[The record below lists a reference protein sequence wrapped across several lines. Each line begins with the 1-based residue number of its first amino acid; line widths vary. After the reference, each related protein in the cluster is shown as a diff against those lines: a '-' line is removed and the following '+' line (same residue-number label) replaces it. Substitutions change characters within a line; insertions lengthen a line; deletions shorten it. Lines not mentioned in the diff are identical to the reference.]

1 VGSKAR
7 TEAFSDGIFAIAAT
21 LLVLD
26 LAVPKP
32 GPSLLAGLLQE
43 WPAYAAY
50 ATSFLTIG
58 IIWVNHHAVLERL
71 ERVDRGLLF
80 LNVVFLLFVALIPFP
95 TKVLAQYLQSGGDY
109 AHVAAAAYG
118 VAMILM
124 GISFSILNYYSMAR
138 GLIPVQR
145 RLTFWQQFR
154 YSIGLLM
161 YAVGTAVSLL
171 DARAGLLIY
180 AGMAFYYVIE
190 PLLAARQAALPA
202 SPKPTSPPVP
212 PAPASAADPRG

>member
-1 VGSKAR
+1 MAR
-7 TEAFSDGIFAIAAT
+7 AEAFSDGIFAIAAT

-26 LAVPKP
+26 LGVPKP
-32 GPSLLAGLLQE
+32 DPTLLDGFLHE

-71 ERVDRGLLF
+71 DRVDRGLLF

-95 TKVLAQYLQSGGDY
+95 TKVLANYLQSGGDY

-124 GISFSILNYYSMAR
+124 GISFSLLNYYASAR
-138 GLIPVQR
+138 GLIRAQR
-145 RLTFWQQFR
+145 RLGFWEQVR

-161 YAVGTAVSLL
+161 YVAGTALSFV
-171 DARAGLLIY
+171 DARIALIIY
-180 AGMAFYYVIE
+180 AGMALYYVVE
-190 PLLAARQAALPA
+190 PLM
-202 SPKPTSPPVP
+202 
-212 PAPASAADPRG
+212 APRSAMDGGR

>member
-1 VGSKAR
+1 MGSKSR
-7 TEAFSDGIFAIAAT
+7 VEAFSDGIFAIAAT

-32 GPSLLAGLLQE
+32 EPTLLDGFIHE

-58 IIWVNHHAVLERL
+58 IIWVNHHSVLERL
-71 ERVDRGLLF
+71 ERLDRGLMF

-95 TKVLAQYLQSGGDY
+95 TKVLAHYLQSGGDD
-109 AHVAAAAYG
+109 AHIAAAVYG

-124 GISFSILNYYSMAR
+124 GVAFSVLNYYSSAR
-138 GLIPVQR
+138 GLIKAQR
-145 RLTFWQQFR
+145 RLGFWTQVR

-161 YAVGTAVSLL
+161 YVVGAALSFV
-171 DARAGLLIY
+171 DARIALIIY
-180 AGMAFYYVIE
+180 AGMALYYVVE
-190 PLLAARQAALPA
+190 PL
-202 SPKPTSPPVP
+202 TSPEPSV
-212 PAPASAADPRG
+212 G

>member
-1 VGSKAR
+1 MCRSRPGWLKSSDCVGSKAR
-7 TEAFSDGIFAIAAT
+7 AEAFSDGIFAIAAT

-32 GPSLLAGLLQE
+32 GSSLLTGLLGE

-71 ERVDRGLLF
+71 ERIDRGFLF

-95 TKVLAQYLQSGGDY
+95 TKVLSQYLQSGGDY

-124 GISFSILNYYSMAR
+124 GISFSALNYYASVR
-138 GLIPVQR
+138 GLIPQR
-145 RLTFWQQFR
+145 EKLTSWQQVR

-161 YAVGTAVSLL
+161 YLVGTSVSLFN
-171 DARAGLLIY
+171 ARIALLIY

-190 PLLAARQAALPA
+190 PLMAAPQTA
-202 SPKPTSPPVP
+202 PPRLNR
-212 PAPASAADPRG
+212 DI

>member
-1 VGSKAR
+1 MGSKSRA
-7 TEAFSDGIFAIAAT
+7 EAFSDGIFAIAAT

-32 GPSLLAGLLQE
+32 GSSLLTGLLNE

-71 ERVDRGLLF
+71 ERIDRGFLF

-95 TKVLAQYLQSGGDY
+95 TKVLSQYLQSGGDY

-124 GISFSILNYYSMAR
+124 GISFSILNYYATGR
-138 GLIPVQR
+138 GLVARHQ
-145 RLTFWQQFR
+145 RLTFWQQVR

-161 YAVGTAVSLL
+161 YVVGTAVSLI
-171 DARAGLLIY
+171 DARIALLIY
-180 AGMAFYYVIE
+180 AGMAFYYVVE
-190 PLLAARQAALPA
+190 PLMAARQEVE
-202 SPKPTSPPVP
+202 S
-212 PAPASAADPRG
+212 R

>member
-1 VGSKAR
+1 MSRA
-7 TEAFSDGIFAIAAT
+7 EAFSDGIFAIAAT

-26 LAVPKP
+26 LGVPRP
-32 GPSLLAGLLQE
+32 DPTLLDGFLHE

-95 TKVLAQYLQSGGDY
+95 TKVLAHYLQSGGDY

-124 GISFSILNYYSMAR
+124 GISFSTLNYYASAR
-138 GLIPVQR
+138 GLIAARQR
-145 RLTFWQQFR
+145 LGFWQQVR

-161 YAVGTAVSLL
+161 YALGTALSFV
-171 DARAGLLIY
+171 DARIALIIY
-180 AGMAFYYVIE
+180 AGMALYYVVE
-190 PLLAARQAALPA
+190 PLM
-202 SPKPTSPPVP
+202 
-212 PAPASAADPRG
+212 APQSTVK

>member
-1 VGSKAR
+1 MRSKAR
-7 TEAFSDGIFAIAAT
+7 LEAFSDGIFAIAAT

-26 LAVPKP
+26 LGVPKT
-32 GPSLLAGLLQE
+32 GSSLLEGLLHQ

-80 LNVVFLLFVALIPFP
+80 LNLILLLFVALIPFP
-95 TKVLAQYLQSGGDY
+95 TKVLAQYLQSGGAD

-124 GISFSILNYYSMAR
+124 GLSFSILNYYATAR
-138 GLIPVQR
+138 GLMAGHE
-145 RLTFWQQFR
+145 RLTFSQQVRF
-154 YSIGLLM
+154 SIGLLM
-161 YAVGTAVSLL
+161 YAVGTGVALI
-171 DARAGLLIY
+171 DARIALLIY
-180 AGMAFYYVIE
+180 AALAVYYVIE
-190 PLLAARQAALPA
+190 PLMAAN
-202 SPKPTSPPVP
+202 SHTEIESKT
-212 PAPASAADPRG
+212 

>member
-1 VGSKAR
+1 MCRSRPGWLKSSDYVGSKAR
-7 TEAFSDGIFAIAAT
+7 AEAFSDGIFAIAAT

-32 GPSLLAGLLQE
+32 GSSLLTGLLGE

-71 ERVDRGLLF
+71 ERIDRGFLF

-95 TKVLAQYLQSGGDY
+95 TKVLSQYLQSGGDY

-124 GISFSILNYYSMAR
+124 GISFSALNYYASVR
-138 GLIPVQR
+138 GLIPQR
-145 RLTFWQQFR
+145 ETLTSWQQVR

-161 YAVGTAVSLL
+161 YLVGTSVSLFN
-171 DARAGLLIY
+171 ARIALLIY

-190 PLLAARQAALPA
+190 PLMAAPQTA
-202 SPKPTSPPVP
+202 PPRLNR
-212 PAPASAADPRG
+212 DI

>member
-1 VGSKAR
+1 LSSKSRA
-7 TEAFSDGIFAIAAT
+7 EAFSDGIFAIAAT

-32 GPSLLAGLLQE
+32 EPTLVEGFLHE

-58 IIWVNHHAVLERL
+58 IIWVNHHAVLERI

-95 TKVLAQYLQSGGDY
+95 TKVLAHYLQVGGDE

-124 GISFSILNYYSMAR
+124 GISFSVLNYYSMAR
-138 GLIPVQR
+138 GLIAEQH
-145 RLTFWQQFR
+145 RLTFWQQVRF
-154 YSIGLLM
+154 SIGLVM
-161 YAVGTAVSLL
+161 YVVGTALSFV
-171 DARAGLLIY
+171 DARIALIIY
-180 AGMAFYYVIE
+180 AGMALYYVVE
-190 PLLAARQAALPA
+190 PLTARQAAPNPNRA
-202 SPKPTSPPVP
+202 
-212 PAPASAADPRG
+212 

>member
-1 VGSKAR
+1 VGSKSRA
-7 TEAFSDGIFAIAAT
+7 EAFSDGIFAIAAT

-32 GPSLLAGLLQE
+32 GSSLLTGLLNE

-71 ERVDRGLLF
+71 ERIDRGFLF

-95 TKVLAQYLQSGGDY
+95 TKVLSQYLQSGGDY

-124 GISFSILNYYSMAR
+124 GISFSILNYYATAR
-138 GLIPVQR
+138 GLVARHQ
-145 RLTFWQQFR
+145 RLTFWQQVR

-161 YAVGTAVSLL
+161 YVVGTAVSLI
-171 DARAGLLIY
+171 DARIALLIY
-180 AGMAFYYVIE
+180 AGMAFYYVVE
-190 PLLAARQAALPA
+190 PLMAARQDVK
-202 SPKPTSPPVP
+202 S
-212 PAPASAADPRG
+212 R

>member
-1 VGSKAR
+1 MSSKTRA
-7 TEAFSDGIFAIAAT
+7 EAFSDGIFAIAAT

-32 GPSLLAGLLQE
+32 DPTLLDGFLHQ

-58 IIWVNHHAVLERL
+58 IIWVNHHSVLERI
-71 ERVDRGLLF
+71 ERMDRGLLF

-95 TKVLAQYLQSGGDY
+95 TKVLAHYLQSGGDY

-124 GISFSILNYYSMAR
+124 GVAFSLLNYYSSAR
-138 GLIPVQR
+138 GLITAQQR
-145 RLTFWQQFR
+145 LSFWTQVR
-154 YSIGLLM
+154 YSFGLAM
-161 YAVGTAVSLL
+161 YVAGTALSFV
-171 DARAGLLIY
+171 DARIALIIY
-180 AGMAFYYVIE
+180 AGMALYYVVE
-190 PLLAARQAALPA
+190 PLTAQ
-202 SPKPTSPPVP
+202 PTV
-212 PAPASAADPRG
+212 SAGRSS

>member
-1 VGSKAR
+1 MCRSRPGWLKSSDYVGSKAR
-7 TEAFSDGIFAIAAT
+7 AEAFSDGIFAIAAT

-32 GPSLLAGLLQE
+32 GSSLLTGLLGE

-71 ERVDRGLLF
+71 ERIDRGFLF

-95 TKVLAQYLQSGGDY
+95 TKVLSQYLQSGGDY

-124 GISFSILNYYSMAR
+124 GISFSALNYYASVR
-138 GLIPVQR
+138 GLIPQR
-145 RLTFWQQFR
+145 EKLTSWQQVR

-161 YAVGTAVSLL
+161 YLVGTSVSLFN
-171 DARAGLLIY
+171 ARIALLIY

-190 PLLAARQAALPA
+190 PLMAAPQTA
-202 SPKPTSPPVP
+202 PPRLNR
-212 PAPASAADPRG
+212 DI

>member
-1 VGSKAR
+1 MDSKSRA
-7 TEAFSDGIFAIAAT
+7 EAFSDGIFAIAAT

-32 GPSLLAGLLQE
+32 DPTLLDGFLHQ

-71 ERVDRGLLF
+71 DRVDRALLF

-95 TKVLAQYLQSGGDY
+95 TKVLAHYLQAGGDY

-118 VAMILM
+118 VSMILM
-124 GISFSILNYYSMAR
+124 GVSFSLLTYYSSSR
-138 GLIPVQR
+138 GLIRAQQ
-145 RLTFWQQFR
+145 RLTFWQQVR
-154 YSIGLLM
+154 YSIGLVM
-161 YAVGTAVSLL
+161 YAVGTGLSFV
-171 DARAGLLIY
+171 DARIALIIY
-180 AGMAFYYVIE
+180 AGMALYYVIE
-190 PLLAARQAALPA
+190 PLIAQ
-202 SPKPTSPPVP
+202 PTVRAKRS
-212 PAPASAADPRG
+212 

>member
-1 VGSKAR
+1 MLAAGLSSKSRA
-7 TEAFSDGIFAIAAT
+7 EAFSDGIFAIAAT

-32 GPSLLAGLLQE
+32 EPTLVEGFLHE

-58 IIWVNHHAVLERL
+58 IIWVNHHAVLERI

-95 TKVLAQYLQSGGDY
+95 TKVLAHYLQVGGDE

-138 GLIPVQR
+138 GLIAEQH
-145 RLTFWQQFR
+145 RLTFWQQVRF
-154 YSIGLLM
+154 SIGLVM
-161 YAVGTAVSLL
+161 YVVGTALSFV
-171 DARAGLLIY
+171 DARIALIIY
-180 AGMAFYYVIE
+180 AGMALYYVIE
-190 PLLAARQAALPA
+190 PLTARQAAPNPNL
-202 SPKPTSPPVP
+202 T
-212 PAPASAADPRG
+212 

>member
-1 VGSKAR
+1 MCRSRPGWLKSSDYVGSKAR
-7 TEAFSDGIFAIAAT
+7 AEAFSDGIFAIAAT

-32 GPSLLAGLLQE
+32 GSSLLTGLLGE

-71 ERVDRGLLF
+71 ERIDRGFLF

-95 TKVLAQYLQSGGDY
+95 TKVLSQYLQSGGDY

-124 GISFSILNYYSMAR
+124 GISFSALNYYASVR
-138 GLIPVQR
+138 GLIPQR
-145 RLTFWQQFR
+145 EKLTSWQQVR

-161 YAVGTAVSLL
+161 YLVGTAVSLFN
-171 DARAGLLIY
+171 ARIALLIY

-190 PLLAARQAALPA
+190 PLMAAPQTA
-202 SPKPTSPPVP
+202 PPRLNR
-212 PAPASAADPRG
+212 DI

>member
-1 VGSKAR
+1 VASKAR
-7 TEAFSDGIFAIAAT
+7 AEAFSDGIFAIAAT

-26 LAVPKP
+26 LAVPKA
-32 GPSLLAGLLQE
+32 GSSLLTGLLNE

-71 ERVDRGLLF
+71 DRIDRGFLF

-95 TKVLAQYLQSGGDY
+95 TKVLSQYLQSGGDY
-109 AHVAAAAYG
+109 AHIAAAAYG

-124 GISFSILNYYSMAR
+124 GLAFSILNYYASAR
-138 GLIPVQR
+138 GLMPEHEK
-145 RLTFWQQFR
+145 LTSWQQVR

-161 YAVGTAVSLL
+161 YFAGTGVSLVNAYIAL
-171 DARAGLLIY
+171 VIY

-190 PLLAARQAALPA
+190 PLMAARQ
-202 SPKPTSPPVP
+202 T
-212 PAPASAADPRG
+212 APRNS

>member
-1 VGSKAR
+1 MASKAR
-7 TEAFSDGIFAIAAT
+7 AEAFSDGIFAIAAT

-26 LAVPKP
+26 LGVPRLEP
-32 GPSLLAGLLQE
+32 TLLDGFLHE

-95 TKVLAQYLQSGGDY
+95 TKVLAHYLQAGGDY

-124 GISFSILNYYSMAR
+124 VITFSILNYYS
-138 GLIPVQR
+138 
-145 RLTFWQQFR
+145 T
-154 YSIGLLM
+154 
-161 YAVGTAVSLL
+161 
-171 DARAGLLIY
+171 
-180 AGMAFYYVIE
+180 
-190 PLLAARQAALPA
+190 
-202 SPKPTSPPVP
+202 
-212 PAPASAADPRG
+212 

>member
-1 VGSKAR
+1 MGSKAR
-7 TEAFSDGIFAIAAT
+7 AEAFSDGIFAIAAT

-32 GPSLLAGLLQE
+32 EPSLLDGFLHE

-58 IIWVNHHAVLERL
+58 IIWVNHHAVLERI

-95 TKVLAQYLQSGGDY
+95 TKVLAHYLQMGGDD

-124 GISFSILNYYSMAR
+124 GLTFSILNYYSMAR
-138 GLIPVQR
+138 GLIHEQH
-145 RLTFWQQFR
+145 RLTFWQQVRF
-154 YSIGLLM
+154 SIGLVM
-161 YAVGTAVSLL
+161 YVVGTVLSFV
-171 DARAGLLIY
+171 DARIAMVIY
-180 AGMAFYYVIE
+180 AGLALYYVVE
-190 PLLAARQAALPA
+190 PLMARRVIV
-202 SPKPTSPPVP
+202 SP
-212 PAPASAADPRG
+212 DRG

>member
-1 VGSKAR
+1 MASKAR
-7 TEAFSDGIFAIAAT
+7 AEAFSDGIFAIAAT

-26 LAVPKP
+26 LGVPRLEP
-32 GPSLLAGLLQE
+32 TLLDGFLHE

-71 ERVDRGLLF
+71 ERLDRGMLF

-95 TKVLAQYLQSGGDY
+95 TKVLAHYLQSGGDY

-124 GISFSILNYYSMAR
+124 GISFSILNYYATAR
-138 GLIPVQR
+138 GLIGQQH
-145 RLTFWQQFR
+145 RLGFWQQVR

-161 YAVGTAVSLL
+161 YVIGTALSFV
-171 DARAGLLIY
+171 DARIALIIY
-180 AGMAFYYVIE
+180 AVMA
-190 PLLAARQAALPA
+190 
-202 SPKPTSPPVP
+202 
-212 PAPASAADPRG
+212 

>member
-1 VGSKAR
+1 MGSKSR
-7 TEAFSDGIFAIAAT
+7 VEAFSDGIFAIAAT

-32 GPSLLAGLLQE
+32 EPTLLDGFIHE

-58 IIWVNHHAVLERL
+58 IIWVNHHSVLERL
-71 ERVDRGLLF
+71 ERLDRGLMF

-95 TKVLAQYLQSGGDY
+95 TKVLAHYLQSGGDD
-109 AHVAAAAYG
+109 AHVAAAVYG

-124 GISFSILNYYSMAR
+124 GVAFSVLNYYSSAR
-138 GLIPVQR
+138 GLIKAQR
-145 RLTFWQQFR
+145 RLGFWTQVR

-161 YAVGTAVSLL
+161 YVVGAALSFV
-171 DARAGLLIY
+171 DARIALIVY
-180 AGMAFYYVIE
+180 AF
-190 PLLAARQAALPA
+190 R
-202 SPKPTSPPVP
+202 
-212 PAPASAADPRG
+212 R

>member
-1 VGSKAR
+1 MAR
-7 TEAFSDGIFAIAAT
+7 AEAFSDGIFAIAAT

-26 LAVPKP
+26 LGVPKP
-32 GPSLLAGLLQE
+32 DPTLLDGFLHE

-58 IIWVNHHAVLERL
+58 IIWVNHHGVLERL
-71 ERVDRGLLF
+71 DRIDRGMLF

-95 TKVLAQYLQSGGDY
+95 TKVLANYLQAGGDY

-124 GISFSILNYYSMAR
+124 GMAFSALNYYASAR
-138 GLIPVQR
+138 GLIRAQR
-145 RLTFWQQFR
+145 RLGFWTQVR

-161 YAVGTAVSLL
+161 YVVGTGLSFV
-171 DARAGLLIY
+171 DARIALIIY

-190 PLLAARQAALPA
+190 PLTAHE
-202 SPKPTSPPVP
+202 PT
-212 PAPASAADPRG
+212 AD

>member
-1 VGSKAR
+1 MSRA
-7 TEAFSDGIFAIAAT
+7 EAFSDGIFAIAAT

-26 LAVPKP
+26 LGLPRP
-32 GPSLLAGLLQE
+32 DPTLLDGFLHE

-95 TKVLAQYLQSGGDY
+95 TKVVAHYLQSGGDY

-124 GISFSILNYYSMAR
+124 GIAFSVLNYYASAR
-138 GLIPVQR
+138 GLIKAQR
-145 RLTFWQQFR
+145 RLGFWTQVR

-161 YAVGTAVSLL
+161 YVVGTGLSFV
-171 DARAGLLIY
+171 DARIALIIY
-180 AGMAFYYVIE
+180 AGMALYYVVE
-190 PLLAARQAALPA
+190 PLTA
-202 SPKPTSPPVP
+202 SEP
-212 PAPASAADPRG
+212 SAH

>member
-1 VGSKAR
+1 MSSKTRA
-7 TEAFSDGIFAIAAT
+7 EAFSDGIFAIAAT

-32 GPSLLAGLLQE
+32 DPTLLDGFLHQ

-58 IIWVNHHAVLERL
+58 IIWVNHHSVLERI
-71 ERVDRGLLF
+71 ERMDRGLLF

-95 TKVLAQYLQSGGDY
+95 TKVLAHYLQSGGDY

-124 GISFSILNYYSMAR
+124 GVAFSLLNYYSSAR
-138 GLIPVQR
+138 GLITAQQR
-145 RLTFWQQFR
+145 LSFWTQVR
-154 YSIGLLM
+154 YSFGLAM
-161 YAVGTAVSLL
+161 YVVGTALSFV
-171 DARAGLLIY
+171 DARIALIIY
-180 AGMAFYYVIE
+180 AGMALYYVVE
-190 PLLAARQAALPA
+190 PLTAQ
-202 SPKPTSPPVP
+202 PTV
-212 PAPASAADPRG
+212 SAGRSS